1 MGIDDRIEV
10 IKQLLEKVRSY
21 NRLIIYDNFEPLTVE
36 DMKGNAKDICNQTK
50 AELDEI
56 KSEIDQWS

>member
-1 MGIDDRIEV
+1 MAIDDSIEV

-21 NRLIIYDNFEPLTVE
+21 NRLISSDNFDPLTIE
-36 DMKGNAKDICNQTK
+36 DMKGNAKDICNQAKT
-50 AELDEI
+50 ELDEM